1 MITLALKLFLAHV
14 LGDFV
19 LQTDKWAKS
28 KSERK
33 HKSWHLYLHIM
44 VHAIT
49 MLVLLRFDFFYWKA
63 FLLVLP
69 SHFIIDV
76 IKTHLDGSINKPT
89 LFWLDQLAHG
99 IFILL
104 AVYLYEPFT
113 FSIQGLFTDE
123 TLLFALAIICV
134 TFVSSIIIKQS
145 LSSWGLEAQQTPP
158 EKSKQAG
165 ILQYKG
171 PSEKDSLTNAGKY
184 IGYLERLFLF
194 CFILMNQWQAI
205 GFMIA
210 AKSIFRFSD
219 LSTAKDRKLT
229 EYVLI
234 GTLLS
239 FGLALLISLLY
250 KYGLAQLADL

>member
-1 MITLALKLFLAHV
+1 MITLGLKLVLAHV

-19 LQTDKWAKS
+19 FQADKWVKS
-28 KSERK
+28 KSEKK
-33 HKSWHLYLHIM
+33 HKSRHLYLHIA

-49 MLVLLRFDFFYWKA
+49 MLVLLKFDFFYWKA
-63 FLLVLP
+63 LLVILS
-69 SHFIIDV
+69 SHLLIDV
-76 IKTHLDGSINKPT
+76 IKTHLDGRINKPT
-89 LFWLDQLAHG
+89 LFWLDQLAHSV
-99 IFILL
+99 FILI

-113 FSIQGLFTDE
+113 ISIQGLLTNE
-123 TLLFALAIICV
+123 TLFFLLAILCI

-145 LSSWGLEAQQTPP
+145 LSSWGLEAQQSPP
-158 EKSKQAG
+158 EK
-165 ILQYKG
+165 LF
-171 PSEKDSLTNAGKY
+171 EKDSLTNAGKY

-205 GFMIA
+205 GFLIA

-239 FGLALLISLLY
+239 FGLALLISILY
-250 KYGLAQLADL
+250 RYCLSLQ